1 MSQTL
6 EIMQDEKIDIWDFF
20 HDYASS
26 LSEATASAY
35 LKAIRSA
42 QPYLTKMKSP
52 AVCDIADWI
61 VAIMRSGITLKTAS
75 YYLDNIASLH
85 NAAVREGLAPSS
97 DAFKTVKA
105 RLRALSSSRNN
116 ASCVIED
123 SETVL
128 SRLRSI
134 IRHSGR
140 QTGDTSLFTD
150 LFILA
155 LLDPSR
161 GLFKTAMLVKD
172 DVELLPEES
181 QEIARRHLST
191 RRKYIFP
198 LLQSASTPRQLLL
211 NIEGAIVPLL
221 RQRGLPIYGGVSA
234 TIETLWALAAL
245 ECGFKASEVVATLG
259 HVPASLPIL
268 SLADAAP
275 IPDYK
280 KGAIIEST
288 AISLIDDP
296 LQWHVMHLRQ
306 GVRMDSV
313 KRRLE
318 IFKDEL
324 TAPDIYYP
332 CEEIARKIGKKL
344 VYKEKPLISD
354 VAFFRCRETD
364 IYPLFQRIGD
374 LAWCYR
380 EESASGRPYSVVP
393 DSAMMT
399 FMQTVGILM
408 PGMEIYPIGEIPLTE
423 NDVVSILGGPFIG
436 KEATVES
443 LLQNAQQTAENGKQ
457 KTDNGKLT
465 TDNVIP
471 TIVRL
476 RITADNGIE
485 WRVTL
490 PPHLLR
496 PVVRP

>member
-1 MSQTL
+1 MSQML
-6 EIMQDEKIDIWDFF
+6 EIMQDEKTDIWDFF

-42 QPYLTKMKSP
+42 QPYLLDMKSP

-61 VAIMRSGITLKTAS
+61 VAIVRSGITLKTAA

-97 DAFKTVKA
+97 DAFKIVKA
-105 RLRALSSSRNN
+105 RLRAISSSRNN
-116 ASCVIED
+116 AICGIED

-128 SRLRSI
+128 SRLRSL
-134 IRHSGR
+134 IRHAGR

-161 GLFKTAMLVKD
+161 GLYKTAMLVKD
-172 DVELLPEES
+172 DAAVLPEES
-181 QEIARRHLST
+181 QEIVRRHLST

-198 LLQSASTPRQLLL
+198 LQQSALTPRQLMLRL
-211 NIEGAIVPLL
+211 EAEISALM
-221 RQRGLPIYGGVSA
+221 RQRGLPVFGSA
-234 TIETLWALAAL
+234 ATSVETLWALAAM

-259 HVPASLPIL
+259 HVPAPLPLL

-288 AISLIDDP
+288 AISLIDNP
-296 LQWHVMHLRQ
+296 MQWHVMHLRQ
-306 GVRMDSV
+306 GVRMESV
-313 KRRLE
+313 RRRLE
-318 IFKDEL
+318 LFEDEI

-332 CEEIARKIGKKL
+332 CEEIARRIGKKL
-344 VYKEKPLISD
+344 VYKEKPLIAD
-354 VAFFRCRETD
+354 VAFFRCRETEV
-364 IYPLFQRIGD
+364 YPLFQRIGD
-374 LAWCYR
+374 IAWCYR
-380 EESASGRPYSVVP
+380 EESAPGRPYSVVP
-393 DSAMMT
+393 DSSMMT

-408 PGMEIYPIGEIPLTE
+408 PGMDVYPIGEIPLTK

-443 LLQNAQQTAENGKQ
+443 LLQNEQPT
-457 KTDNGKLT
+457 TDNGQRT
-465 TDNVIP
+465 TENVVP

-485 WRVTL
+485 WRVAL
-490 PPHLLR
+490 PPTLLR
-496 PVVRP
+496 PVSR

>member
-1 MSQTL
+1 MSQML
-6 EIMQDEKIDIWDFF
+6 EIMQDEKTDIWDFF

-42 QPYLTKMKSP
+42 QPYLLDMKSP

-61 VAIMRSGITLKTAS
+61 VAIMRSGITLKTAA

-105 RLRALSSSRNN
+105 RLRAVSSSRN
-116 ASCVIED
+116 ATCGIED

-128 SRLRSI
+128 SRLRSL

-198 LLQSASTPRQLLL
+198 LLQSASTPRQLLMQVEE
-211 NIEGAIVPLL
+211 NVVSIL
-221 RQRGLPIYGGVSA
+221 RQRGLPVYGGASA
-234 TIETLWALAAL
+234 TIETLWALAAM

-259 HVPASLPIL
+259 HVPAPLPLL
-268 SLADAAP
+268 SLADAASM
-275 IPDYK
+275 PDYK

-380 EESASGRPYSVVP
+380 EESAPGRPYSVVP

-408 PGMEIYPIGEIPLTE
+408 PGMDVYPIGEIPLTE

-443 LLQNAQQTAENGKQ
+443 LLKNAQQT
-457 KTDNGKLT
+457 TDNGKLT

-496 PVVRP
+496 PVSAVR

>member
-1 MSQTL
+1 MSQML
-6 EIMQDEKIDIWDFF
+6 EIMQDEKTDIWDFF

-42 QPYLTKMKSP
+42 QPYLLDMKSP

-61 VAIMRSGITLKTAS
+61 VAIMRSGITLKTAA

-105 RLRALSSSRNN
+105 RLRAVSSSRN
-116 ASCVIED
+116 ATCGIED

-128 SRLRSI
+128 SRLRSL

-198 LLQSASTPRQLLL
+198 LLQSASTPRQLLMQVEE
-211 NIEGAIVPLL
+211 NVVSIL
-221 RQRGLPIYGGVSA
+221 RQRGLPVYGGASA
-234 TIETLWALAAL
+234 TIETLWALAAM

-259 HVPASLPIL
+259 HVPAPLPLL
-268 SLADAAP
+268 SLADAASM
-275 IPDYK
+275 PDYK

-380 EESASGRPYSVVP
+380 EESAPGRPYSVVP

-408 PGMEIYPIGEIPLTE
+408 PGMEVYPIGEIPLTE

-443 LLQNAQQTAENGKQ
+443 LLQNAQQTADNGQQ

-485 WRVTL
+485 WRVNL

-496 PVVRP
+496 PVSGIR

>member
-1 MSQTL
+1 MSQML
-6 EIMQDEKIDIWDFF
+6 EIMQDEKNDIWDFF

-42 QPYLTKMKSP
+42 QPYLLDMKSP

-61 VAIMRSGITLKTAS
+61 VAIMRSGITLKTAA

-105 RLRALSSSRNN
+105 RLRAVSSSRN
-116 ASCVIED
+116 ATCGIED

-128 SRLRSI
+128 SRLRSL

-198 LLQSASTPRQLLL
+198 LLQSASTPRQLLMQVEE
-211 NIEGAIVPLL
+211 NVVSIL
-221 RQRGLPIYGGVSA
+221 RQRGLPVYGGASA
-234 TIETLWALAAL
+234 TIETLWALAAM

-259 HVPASLPIL
+259 HVPAPLPLL
-268 SLADAAP
+268 SLADAASM
-275 IPDYK
+275 PDYK

-380 EESASGRPYSVVP
+380 EESAPGRPYSVVP

-408 PGMEIYPIGEIPLTE
+408 PGMEVYPIGEIPLTE

-443 LLQNAQQTAENGKQ
+443 LLQNAQQTADNGQQ

-485 WRVTL
+485 WRVNL

-496 PVVRP
+496 PVSGIR